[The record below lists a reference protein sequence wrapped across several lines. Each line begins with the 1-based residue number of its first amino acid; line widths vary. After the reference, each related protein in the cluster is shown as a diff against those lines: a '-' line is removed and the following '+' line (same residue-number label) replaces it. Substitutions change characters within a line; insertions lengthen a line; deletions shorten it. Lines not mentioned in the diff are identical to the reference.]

1 MEKKYKKILNDDGRI
16 EYVEDANGRYTEKDF
31 EGEFVL
37 KGSVNKSEKLINE
50 QNEEK
55 NKKIIKAV
63 ITAVLFVALAV
74 NIFSSSDE
82 PVEKPYRYSDEEENC
97 YRVYQQNYPQPPTV
111 DELKANPL
119 LMSCLERA
127 RS

>member
-1 MEKKYKKILNDDGRI
+1 MEKKYKKILNDQGRI
-16 EYVEDANGRYTEKDF
+16 EYVEDINGRYTEKDF

-37 KGSVNKSEKLINE
+37 KGNVQKSEELINK
-50 QNEEK
+50 EK
-55 NKKIIKAV
+55 ETKSKNIIYFV
-63 ITAVLFVALAV
+63 VALV
-74 NIFSSSDE
+74 FVLIVVLMDNPSD
-82 PVEKPYRYSDEEENC
+82 PDDYYRYTEEEEDC
-97 YRVYQQNYPQPPTV
+97 YRIYQQNYQQPPTA

>member
-82 PVEKPYRYSDEEENC
+82 PVEKPYRYS
-97 YRVYQQNYPQPPTV
+97 
-111 DELKANPL
+111 A
-119 LMSCLERA
+119 
-127 RS
+127 